1 MGNIGCLWD
10 KTTFSF
16 LFAVMW
22 GILMLYSTTSLWQKP
37 QMSRLS
43 DERLYVHFGVWFIRD
58 LKVFLFK
65 CLYTSI
71 SFCVHIYKPEKYQY
85 LDPILVSAWRWEVI
99 VRLLYWW
106 TCWPS
111 LFQLFVHKI
120 NDRQDSIFFLKLH
133 CQD

>member
-1 MGNIGCLWD
+1 MFIPICCHVGYTHVIFHNIFVTE
-10 KTTFSF
+10 TTNEQ
-16 LFAVMW
+16 AIRWTV
-22 GILMLYSTTSLWQKP
+22 ICSLWG
-37 QMSRLS
+37 MIYTGLESI
-43 DERLYVHFGVWFIRD
+43 F
-58 LKVFLFK
+58 FK

-99 VRLLYWW
+99 VRFLYWW

-111 LFQLFVHKI
+111 LFKLFVHKI
-120 NDRQDSIFFLKLH
+120 NDRQDSVTLSTFFLKLH